1 MQKRTNNN
9 KYEEVH
15 DDAIAYESMN
25 DQGKIQIQET
35 PIFHDGAINMTD
47 QQSLEAVIT
56 MDGQNNEDYMQIE
69 QHIEPQHIINNNADI
84 SGSAN
89 SSDLNMTVNLQTNLN
104 TDQEAAQLRPDILNN
119 NNYENPSIDDGRD
132 SADGEDEYQAEDS
145 IAARV
150 KCRHA
155 SLSQSPEY

>member
-1 MQKRTNNN
+1 
-9 KYEEVH
+9 
-15 DDAIAYESMN
+15 
-25 DQGKIQIQET
+25 
-35 PIFHDGAINMTD
+35 
-47 QQSLEAVIT
+47 
-56 MDGQNNEDYMQIE
+56 MQIE

-104 TDQEAAQLRPDILNN
+104 TDQQAAQLRPDILNN

-132 SADGEDEYQAEDS
+132 SADREDEYQAEDS

-150 KCRHA
+150 KCQHA
-155 SLSQSPEY
+155 SLSQSLEY